1 MKIVGACE
9 ARNQLPKLLRM
20 VTRGE
25 KVVITKHG
33 VPLAVLQQF
42 KNVQKKDFRKT
53 IAELKIFRQA
63 HNLRG
68 LAIKDM
74 IQEGRR

>member
-1 MKIVGACE
+1 MKTVGAYE
-9 ARNQLPKLLRM
+9 AKTHLPKLLRL
-20 VTRGE
+20 VTSGE

-42 KNVQKKDFRKT
+42 ENMQKKDPRKT
-53 IAELKIFRQA
+53 IAELKIFRQS
-63 HNLRG
+63 HRLKG

>member
-1 MKIVGACE
+1 MKTVGAYE
-9 ARNQLPKLLRM
+9 AKTQLPKLLRL
-20 VTRGE
+20 VTKGE

-42 KNVQKKDFRKT
+42 ENVQKKDPRKA
-53 IAELKIFRQA
+53 IAELKKFRQL
-63 HNLRG
+63 HSLRG
-68 LAIKDM
+68 LAVKDM

>member
-1 MKIVGACE
+1 MKTVGAYE
-9 ARNQLPKLLRM
+9 AKTQLPKLLKL

-25 KVVITKHG
+25 KVIITKHG

-42 KNVQKKDFRKT
+42 ENVQKKDPRTT
-53 IAELKIFRQA
+53 IAELKKFRQA
-63 HNLRG
+63 HSLKG
-68 LAIKDM
+68 LTVKDM

>member
-1 MKIVGACE
+1 MKTISDHE
-9 ARNQLPKLLRM
+9 AKTQLPKLLRL
-20 VTRGE
+20 VTKGE

-42 KNVQKKDFRKT
+42 ENMQKIDLRKV
-53 IAELKIFRQA
+53 IAELKKFRQS
-63 HNLRG
+63 HCLKG